1 MRELVSTGQDARLYG
16 RRDARRY
23 VADPRCVSVP
33 AATSFHMRSS
43 AGLMHPFLIFVY
55 RFLCALRVSAV
66 SFFTAE
72 ARRPQRGFAVGAFSE
87 RVTQKNPA
95 LKKLS

>member
-1 MRELVSTGQDARLYG
+1 VSSDVFDLKPTSELDG
-16 RRDARRY
+16 
-23 VADPRCVSVP
+23 
-33 AATSFHMRSS
+33 
-43 AGLMHPFLIFVY
+43 
-55 RFLCALRVSAV
+55 FLCGLRVSAV

-87 RVTQKNPA
+87 RVTQKNPS